1 VRQIDKVFDSL
12 FSLKTHAR
20 FVQHQGGSTMTQPPN
35 PDPQKPPEQ
44 PIPLDQLQDTTASG
58 VKSPGPSFEFTLMQ
72 DEVIRA
78 LSKKLNFVGYFYIV
92 ASGLVGLAGLG
103 LMFVN
108 AWLGLFYMVLLTPEL
123 LIGLWTLNAGKSF
136 RQIVDTKGHDI
147 PHLMS
152 ALGSLRKLYTLMY
165 WILIIGLVL
174 MVLAIVAVI
183 VLISSGLI
191 PMPTEST
198 TVTSM
203 L

>member
-1 VRQIDKVFDSL
+1 
-12 FSLKTHAR
+12 
-20 FVQHQGGSTMTQPPN
+20 MTQPLN

-44 PIPLDQLQDTTASG
+44 PIPLNQLQDTTPSG
-58 VKSPGPSFEFTLMQ
+58 AKPPVPSYEFTLMQ

-78 LSKKLNFVGYFYIV
+78 LSKKMNFVGYFYIV
-92 ASGLVGLAGLG
+92 ASALVGLAGLG

-108 AWLGLFYMVLLTPEL
+108 AWLGLFYMILLTPEL
-123 LIGLWTLNAGKSF
+123 LIGIWTLNAGKSF
-136 RQIVDTKGHDI
+136 RLVVDTKGHDV

-152 ALGSLRKLYTLMY
+152 ALGALRKLYTLMF
-165 WILIIGLVL
+165 WILIIGLAF

-198 TVTSM
+198 TITSM